1 MVSARP
7 PPLFSSPAA
16 THLLPPGPAQS
27 AIATLVCFLYYR
39 TCPIR
44 LSLTDRWAHP
54 VSEPGV
60 VIRTCPFSLLVHFF
74 HFKTCPIRPHRPQ
87 AAARAL
93 GLARPLG
100 PADRASVAP
109 CLIAACHS
117 KKCKL
122 QKPPSPSSSSHH
134 RNTSTV
140 AAGLASPCPGCL
152 ILPMRD
158 PFLPPLHRSS
168 YPLQPEL

>member
-1 MVSARP
+1 LISARELVSALP
-7 PPLFSSPAA
+7 PPLFSSPAVA
-16 THLLPPGPAQS
+16 HHLPPSPAQL
-27 AIATLVCFLYYR
+27 AIATLVRFLYYR

-44 LSLTDRWAHP
+44 LSLADRWAHP
-54 VSEPGV
+54 VSEPEV
-60 VIRTCPFSLLVHFF
+60 VIRTCLFC
-74 HFKTCPIRPHRPQ
+74 KTCPIRPLRPQ

-93 GLARPLG
+93 GPARPLG
-100 PADRASVAP
+100 PVDRTSVAP
-109 CLIAACHS
+109 CPIAASHL

-140 AAGLASPCPGCL
+140 AVGLASSCL
-152 ILPMRD
+152 GRLVLPMRD

-168 YPLQPEL
+168 YPPST